1 MNVNMGTSRL
11 RRIFSTKII
20 TLLILFVVLIAFFGI
35 TVSATG
41 KGSFFNPINIRNI
54 LNTMVIVALLTVG
67 ASCLIISGKI
77 DLSAGYVGTF
87 CGIMLAFFMATLGIP
102 WPIALILAVLL
113 GILFGLVNAFLVNE
127 FGLQAFIVTLATS
140 AIAEGLT
147 RVPGNSK
154 FITIDNDSFS
164 WIGNGRIANVI
175 PVSIILAFAIFLVYA
190 FIIGRTKFGRSVYL
204 VGGNAN
210 AARLAG
216 LNPKKIYYILF
227 ANSGGMA
234 ALAGC
239 LLSSRMKSGTLTG
252 IQGNNFAGVTAAIL
266 GGVSFGGG
274 SGNMG
279 GAFIGLLIINSFNN
293 GIMLLGI
300 SPYWQQIASGG
311 LLLLALV
318 SDYIAIRN
326 TQKKLEKAT

>member
-1 MNVNMGTSRL
+1 MVTSRL

-20 TLLILFVVLIAFFGI
+20 TLLVLFIVLIVFFSI
-35 TVSATG
+35 TIRAMD
-41 KGSFFNPINIRNI
+41 KGSFFNPTNIRSI

-77 DLSAGYVGTF
+77 DLSAGYVGTL
-87 CGIMLAFFMATLGIP
+87 CGIVIAYLMSNLGMP
-102 WPIALILAVLL
+102 WPFALILSVLL
-113 GILFGLVNAFLVNE
+113 GILFGLFNAFLVNE
-127 FGLQAFIVTLATS
+127 LGLQAFIVTLSTAS
-140 AIAEGLT
+140 IAEGLT
-147 RVPGNSK
+147 LVVGKAR
-154 FITIDNDSFS
+154 FISISNDSFS

-175 PVSIILAFAIFLVYA
+175 PVSIILAFAIFLIYA
-190 FIIGRTKFGRSVYL
+190 IIIGKTKFGRSVYL

-210 AARLAG
+210 ASRLAG
-216 LNPKKIYYILF
+216 LNPKKVYYILF
-227 ANSGGMA
+227 ANASGMA

-239 LLSSRMKSGTLTG
+239 LLSSRIKSGTLTG
-252 IQGNNFAGVTAAIL
+252 IQLNNFAGVTAAIL

-293 GIMLLGI
+293 GLMLLGI

-318 SDYIAIRN
+318 SDYIALKNAQR
-326 TQKKLEKAT
+326 KLDKSI